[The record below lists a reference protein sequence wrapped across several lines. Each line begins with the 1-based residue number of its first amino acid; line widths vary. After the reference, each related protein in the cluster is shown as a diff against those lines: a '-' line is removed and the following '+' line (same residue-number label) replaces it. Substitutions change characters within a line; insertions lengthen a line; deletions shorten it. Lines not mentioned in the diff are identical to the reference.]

1 MNVDINVFVQNKTVI
16 VNIPGLTMLSLVAKF
31 GFFTMFHQVTVTA
44 ERTKPRNVA
53 TATAAITNQMIG
65 DAFSGSDSN
74 C

>member
-1 MNVDINVFVQNKTVI
+1 MENKTVI
-16 VNIPGLTMLSLVAKF
+16 VHIPGLTMVSLVAKF

-44 ERTKPRNVA
+44 ERMKPRRVA
-53 TATAAITNQMIG
+53 TATAAITNQMRG